1 MTDMSAVVWAL
12 VGLLAAALGIL
23 STALFAAIGRI
34 DDLRAHMEAKFDR
47 VDSRFDRLEA
57 RFDRL
62 HDDVRQ
68 LRETIVAL
76 DGRLTVAG
84 G

>member
-34 DDLRAHMEAKFDR
+34 DDLRANMESRFDR
-47 VDSRFDRLEA
+47 ADSRFDRLQ
-57 RFDRL
+57 
-62 HDDVRQ
+62 DDVRD
-68 LRETIVAL
+68 LRDAL
-76 DGRLTVAG
+76 AVVDRRLTIAG